1 MNKKSI
7 LFILPSLQFNDTEFS
22 VVKKTLEDNGIK
34 IFIASDSNT
43 LCISNTGR
51 KVKADINFFNIHE
64 NNFAG
69 IVFIGGNGARA
80 YWDNVLLQNAAVKF
94 KAAGKIVAAI
104 CSAPLILAKAGILNE
119 IPAACY
125 FEDKNE
131 LIRLGI
137 EYVEAPVVVKSNI
150 ITANEPSSS
159 LNFAQVI
166 CDLVLR
172 QKDI

>member
-7 LFILPSLQFNDTEFS
+7 LFILPSSQFNDTEFS

-51 KVKADINFFNIHE
+51 KVKADINFLNIHE

-80 YWDNVLLQNAAVKF
+80 YWNNVLLQKAAVKF
-94 KAAGKIVAAI
+94 KTAGKIVAAI
-104 CSAPLILAKAGILNE
+104 CSAPVILAKAGILNG
-119 IPAACY
+119 ITAACY

-131 LIRLGI
+131 LIKLGI
-137 EYVEAPVVVKSNI
+137 EYVEAPLVVRDNI
-150 ITANEPSSS
+150 ITASEPSSS
-159 LNFAQVI
+159 LSFAQAI
-166 CDLVLR
+166 CNLILQ
-172 QKDI
+172 QK